1 MIGWLLR
8 QPQILFTTLIDLEF
22 AVLHSWS
29 EWKLGLKTGAA
40 MPWFKVLNP
49 RGILN
54 SGKKMIN
61 GIKVEIITVM
71 KQAWKSCVNTVE
83 TELQPCYIVLE

>member
-1 MIGWLLR
+1 M
-8 QPQILFTTLIDLEF
+8 TLIGLEF

-29 EWKLGLKTGAA
+29 EWKLGLKTGTT
-40 MPWFKVLNP
+40 MPWFKELNP

-54 SGKKMIN
+54 SGEKMIN

-71 KQAWKSCVNTVE
+71 K
-83 TELQPCYIVLE
+83 